1 MALKGFIELLR
12 LERMATSCK
21 AGSQSKPKV
30 QWQGIAFEVAEERFV
45 APIGEVAEVITMPD
59 SLTAVPFSKPWLL
72 GIANVRGQILPV
84 ADLAKFLN
92 LKPTTRRDKI
102 LVIKHLDLH
111 VGLLVDKVL
120 NLKNFSAEQYV
131 AKRLEDSSAF
141 VPYNHGQFKEE
152 ERSWPVFMPSL
163 LLQDPR
169 FLQPTFIA

>member
-12 LERMATSCK
+12 LERMATSRK
-21 AGSQSKPKV
+21 ASSQSKPKV

-45 APIGEVAEVITMPD
+45 APIGEVAEVISIPD
-59 SLTAVPFSKPWLL
+59 RLTAVPFAKPWLL
-72 GIANVRGQILPV
+72 GVANVRGQILPV

-92 LKPTTRRDKI
+92 LKPNSGRDKI
-102 LVIKHLDLH
+102 LVIKHLDLQ

-120 NLKNFSAEQYV
+120 NLKNFSADQYI

-141 VPYNHGQFKEE
+141 MPYNHGQFEE
-152 ERSWPVFMPSL
+152 EEQFWPVFMPSL

-169 FLQPTFIA
+169 LLKPTVIA